1 MDSVSTVFSWVMDTD
16 TLTLGHMT
24 GVMIVQSTITIP
36 VTLVVRAVLGAV
48 RWEKRKGGKDE
59 PLPEEDIAGR

>member
-1 MDSVSTVFSWVMDTD
+1 MDSVPTVFPWVMETD

-24 GVMIVQSTITIP
+24 GVIIVQSTITIP

-48 RWEKRKGGKDE
+48 RWETRKGGKDE
-59 PLPEEDIAGR
+59 SLPEEDIAGR

>member
-24 GVMIVQSTITIP
+24 GAMIVQSTITIP

-48 RWEKRKGGKDE
+48 RWQKRKGGKDDRF
-59 PLPEEDIAGR
+59 PEQDIAGG

>member
-1 MDSVSTVFSWVMDTD
+1 MDTD
-16 TLTLGHMT
+16 TLTLGQMT
-24 GVMIVQSTITIP
+24 GAMIVQSTIP

-59 PLPEEDIAGR
+59 RLPEEDIAGH

>member
-1 MDSVSTVFSWVMDTD
+1 MDSVSTVFSWVMNTD
-16 TLTLGHMT
+16 TSTLGNMT
-24 GVMIVQSTITIP
+24 EVMIVQNTIP
-36 VTLVVRAVLGAV
+36 VTFMVRAVLGAV

>member
-1 MDSVSTVFSWVMDTD
+1 MDSVSTVLSSVIDTD

-24 GVMIVQSTITIP
+24 GVMIVQSTIP